1 MVIPTPQSQIPNM
14 TVTGTQGH
22 WEKDSSH
29 SVRHKSVAV
38 IEGIVATPIL
48 YFCRGTQEKVMCHL
62 WYLQSEK

>member
-1 MVIPTPQSQIPNM
+1 M
-14 TVTGTQGH
+14 TVMGTQGR

-38 IEGIVATPIL
+38 VEGIVATHIL

-62 WYLQSEK
+62 WCLQSEK